1 MKVLSDAAAL
11 QPNARPVCAA
21 IGVFD
26 GVHLGH
32 QRVLNQIIADA
43 TRYQGIPVVVT
54 FDRHPNATVAPGRVP
69 PLIYP
74 LDKKLEVIA
83 SFGVE
88 AAYVIRFDKAFSQI
102 PGESFVRGLARDFQ
116 QIKCICVGD
125 GFMFGAGRSGNVAL
139 LRKLGGELGFTVEA
153 LRDVELDGQSV
164 SSTRIRD
171 TVRAGD
177 FALAGR
183 MLARPYALRG
193 VVIEG
198 ARLGRKLGFPTA
210 NLDITGLLTPPTG
223 VYAAE
228 AHISSASYRA
238 AVNIGHRPTI
248 HSADPQL
255 HVEAHLL
262 DFDGDIYGQ
271 ALELVFLKKL
281 RDEKKF
287 PNPAALRVQIAEDIE
302 QTRNLDIP

>member
-1 MKVLSDAAAL
+1 MKVVSDAAAL
-11 QPNARPVCAA
+11 QQDPRPVCAA

-32 QRVLNQIIADA
+32 QCVLNQTITDA
-43 TRYQGIPVVVT
+43 ARHQAVSVVVT
-54 FDRHPNATVAPGRVP
+54 FDRHPNAIVAPASVP
-69 PLIYP
+69 PLIYS

-88 AAYVIRFDKAFSQI
+88 AAYVIRFDKAFSHI
-102 PGESFVRGLARDFQ
+102 PGEQFVRGLARDFQ
-116 QIKCICVGD
+116 RIKSICVGD

-139 LRKLGGELGFTVEA
+139 LRKLGGELGFTLHA

-171 TVRAGD
+171 AVRAGD

-193 VVIEG
+193 AVIEG

-210 NLDITGLLTPPTG
+210 NLDVTGLLTPPPG

-228 AHISSASYRA
+228 AQLAASRYRA

-262 DFDGDIYGQ
+262 DFDGDLYGQ
-271 ALELVFLKKL
+271 TLELVFLKKL
-281 RDEKKF
+281 REEIKF
-287 PNPAALRVQIAEDIE
+287 PNPAALRAQIAEDVE
-302 QTRNLDIP
+302 QTRDVAIS